1 MISIFEKMRGLVR
14 ANLFIPVLLLLLAAV
29 LIFFGGDGEEEGES
43 SRAMTDAEKIEELL
57 YSCRGVGE
65 VKVAVSYDYYV
76 EAGAIFSDEEKRIP
90 KISGIGVVCEGG
102 GDSEVVLRITS
113 LLSSAYGLPSHK
125 ISVVS
130 AK

>member
-1 MISIFEKMRGLVR
+1 MIFIFEKLKNASKG
-14 ANLFIPVLLLLLAAV
+14 NLILPLLLLALALL
-29 LIFFGGDGEEEGES
+29 LIFLGGGEEKADSSSVVGE
-43 SRAMTDAEKIEELL
+43 AEKIEELL
-57 YSCRGVGE
+57 SHCRGVGE

-76 EAGAIFSDEEKRIP
+76 EAGALFSDEEKRIP

-102 GDSEVVLRITS
+102 GDSEVALNITR